1 MTRDGRTFEHAFD
14 ADVVDHAE
22 PPERQFA
29 VTVPDPGAPLA
40 RIEVLHGSTAV
51 PARSSG
57 RASIQRAGGA
67 QIERLSGVD
76 WSEAGGVLRV
86 QWDVTAASHVAVT
99 YVVKGERT
107 VLGVNRAGGM
117 ADFDV
122 SQLPPGGR
130 FEIALSDGLNARTLH
145 FRR

>member
-1 MTRDGRTFEHAFD
+1 
-14 ADVVDHAE
+14 
-22 PPERQFA
+22 
-29 VTVPDPGAPLA
+29 
-40 RIEVLHGSTAV
+40 
-51 PARSSG
+51 
-57 RASIQRAGGA
+57 
-67 QIERLSGVD
+67 
-76 WSEAGGVLRV
+76 
-86 QWDVTAASHVAVT
+86 VTAASHVAVT